1 MSQRCNGKPEALK
14 IGLDLQRRVTL
25 NQVRCWMKVFPGS
38 GNSFTKSQMSRAA
51 SNTNGYLI
59 VALVVWGQRS
69 DQKYLASH
77 AQELGLQAIA
87 EGF

>member
-1 MSQRCNGKPEALK
+1 MK
-14 IGLDLQRRVTL
+14 IGLGLQRRVTV
-25 NQVRCWMKVFPGS
+25 NQVRRWMKVFPGS
-38 GNSFTKSQMSRAA
+38 GNSFTKSQVSRAA
-51 SNTNGYLI
+51 SNTNGCMI

-69 DQKYLASH
+69 DQKCLASH